1 MGFSHNLKRIREAKN
16 ISVDDICK
24 QTGINN
30 RTYRNYEKETWPP
43 EENLKTIA
51 HALNVSLNELIGY
64 RNTKANELKPQD
76 YCKQLSLK
84 FDERNQDSYVI
95 TAKKSIIPQGGK
107 VVIKKSDF
115 VDIKQ
120 ETKEKAAPGWWS
132 GRLFKVIMN
141 YSTLEKYHFL
151 VELLEPSSA

>member
-43 EENLKTIA
+43 EENLKNIA

-64 RNTKANELKPQD
+64 RNTKGNEPKPQE
-76 YCKQLSLK
+76 YCKHLSLN
-84 FDERNQDSYVI
+84 FEENNQDSCVI
-95 TAKKSIIPQGGK
+95 TAKKSIIPQG
-107 VVIKKSDF
+107 KK
-115 VDIKQ
+115 
-120 ETKEKAAPGWWS
+120 
-132 GRLFKVIMN
+132 
-141 YSTLEKYHFL
+141 
-151 VELLEPSSA
+151 LL